1 MGNMRGIWYGTIRA
15 GRLGERFQNEELIRF
30 AALEVVATISAVLP
44 LISSPLRLTISSK
57 EWLVTNFGSDTS
69 DRDFWIVGDT
79 AVVSTSGPLMGLLFL
94 ATLFVSTLRIS
105 GLAEDSGMLGLP
117 LLLLCR
123 NRAFP
128 KDENRLPP
136 APVGTGDAGGLTST
150 GLELVRSME
159 TEPIDEAVCFRCSV
173 AGKVFDF
180 SLLPL
185 LDFSMLLFR
194 LNKSPVHCFAHV
206 IRCRTARFA
215 MVTFTEPDFFIRY
228 SIPQLVQKRAKRK
241 KSNEQKRRN
250 KQYKV
255 IPSSILRLFL
265 TNDISRSAGFRE

>member
-1 MGNMRGIWYGTIRA
+1 
-15 GRLGERFQNEELIRF
+15 
-30 AALEVVATISAVLP
+30 
-44 LISSPLRLTISSK
+44 
-57 EWLVTNFGSDTS
+57 
-69 DRDFWIVGDT
+69 VGDT
-79 AVVSTSGPLMGLLFL
+79 AAVSTSGPLIGLLFL
-94 ATLFVSTLRIS
+94 ATLLVSTFRIS
-105 GLAEDSGMLGLP
+105 GLAEVGGMLGLP

-136 APVGTGDAGGLTST
+136 APVGTGDAGGLIST
-150 GLELVRSME
+150 GLELVRIME
-159 TEPIDEAVCFRCSV
+159 TEPTDEAVCFRCNV
-173 AGKVFDF
+173 AGKFFDF

-185 LDFSMLLFR
+185 LDFSMLLLLLFR

-265 TNDISRSAGFRE
+265 TNDISRSAGFREIK

>member
-1 MGNMRGIWYGTIRA
+1 MRGIWYGTIRA
-15 GRLGERFQNEELIRF
+15 GRLGEGYQNEELIRL
-30 AALEVVATISAVLP
+30 AALEVLSTISAVLP
-44 LISSPLRLTISSK
+44 LVSSLLRLTISSK
-57 EWLVTNFGSDTS
+57 EWLAINFGSDTS

-79 AVVSTSGPLMGLLFL
+79 AVVSTSGPLIGLLFL
-94 ATLFVSTLRIS
+94 ATFLVSTLKSS
-105 GLAEDSGMLGLP
+105 GLAEDGGMLGLP

-128 KDENRLPP
+128 NDENRLPP

-150 GLELVRSME
+150 GLELVRIME
-159 TEPIDEAVCFRCSV
+159 TEPMDEAVCFRCNV

-185 LDFSMLLFR
+185 LDFSMLLLLFR

-241 KSNEQKRRN
+241 KSNEQNRRN